1 MQTQFT
7 KKQIIFL
14 AAAGALVLV
23 IILILV
29 GIIPGRRVTNIKT
42 ANLMVWG
49 VDAPDAWKN
58 TIDSFRKVSAGAKI
72 EYRQFRED
80 SYEKD
85 VINALAESKGP
96 DIFMFDNNWLLKHKN
111 KIVPIPQDKMSVSTL
126 KSLFPQAVEKDF
138 ILGDR
143 IYALPL
149 YIDTLALV
157 YNRDHFDQAG
167 IAASPITWA
176 ELDLFIPQL
185 KRVDENNQLTRSPF
199 AIGGS
204 SENIENAPDLLN
216 LFLLQ
221 TGSTI
226 VDEKLTQTLFYNEAG
241 INALSKYIFYSN
253 PNSDIYSWSTREK
266 NDFDK
271 FAKGDASAIF
281 AYKKQLE
288 KVRAKNSLLNWAVG
302 SMPQV
307 NDLSA
312 VNYPN
317 YYGLAV
323 SNSALDLNVAWD
335 FVVFAATDKGSA
347 EFYSRANNLPP
358 ALRFLI
364 DVQKNDPGTDGIYAR
379 QALTARSWLQ
389 PDPVVITDFFDEAI
403 RNVLDGSLDS
413 QQSLEKLSLQIENL
427 LR

>member
-1 MQTQFT
+1 MQAQFT
-7 KKQIIFL
+7 KKQITFL
-14 AAAGALVLV
+14 VAAGALVLV
-23 IILILV
+23 VILV
-29 GIIPGRRVTNIKT
+29 FFRIIPGRRVTDIKT
-42 ANLMVWG
+42 ANLVVWG
-49 VDAPDAWKN
+49 VDEPNAWEN
-58 TIDSFRKVSAGAKI
+58 TIDSFRKVFPGAKI
-72 EYRQFRED
+72 EYRQFEED

-85 VINALAESKGP
+85 VINALAENRGP
-96 DIFMFDNNWLLKHKN
+96 DVFMFDNNWLLKHKN
-111 KIVPIPQDKMSVSTL
+111 KIVPIPQDKMSISTL
-126 KSLFPQAVEKDF
+126 KSLFPQTVEKDF

-185 KRVDENNQLTRSPF
+185 KRINENNQLTRSPF

-204 SENIENAPDLLN
+204 SESIENAPDLLD

-226 VDEKLTQTLFYNEAG
+226 IDEKLTQTLFYNEAG
-241 INALSKYIFYSN
+241 INALSKYTSYSN
-253 PNSDIYSWSTREK
+253 PNSDIYSWSTKEK
-266 NDFDK
+266 SDFDK

-288 KVRAKNSLLNWAVG
+288 KIRAKNSLLNWAVG

-307 NDLSA
+307 NDSSA

-317 YYGLAV
+317 YYGLVV
-323 SNSALDLNVAWD
+323 SNNALDLNVAWD

-347 EFYSRANNLPP
+347 EFYSRANNFPP

-364 DVQKNDPGTDGIYAR
+364 DVQKNDPGADGIYAR

-413 QQSLEKLSLQIENL
+413 QQSLEKLGLQIEDL